1 MSDFPDEVFILDE
14 LPRGELGKVQKYRL
28 KELLLSAKDSGA

>member
-1 MSDFPDEVFILDE
+1 

-28 KELLLSAKDSGA
+28 KELLLGLKRGA